1 MLDQWLTGLL
11 NGQYVSGI
19 FSQTRIE
26 APVFDSQQLE
36 IANKVAEYNFKI
48 SESIPTYFK
57 FTTGDLKFIFVGL
70 GVVFALGFF
79 YSLYCNLNSK
89 CQK

>member
-1 MLDQWLTGLL
+1 MLDQWY
-11 NGQYVSGI
+11 GQYVSSV
-19 FSQTRIE
+19 FSQNRIE
-26 APVFDSQQLE
+26 APVFDPQQLE
-36 IANKVAEYNFKI
+36 VANKVADYNFKL
-48 SESIPTYFK
+48 SQSIPTYFN
-57 FTTGDLKFIFVGL
+57 FTTGDFRFIFFGL